1 MLSELIITDFAIID
15 QLRLELGPG
24 FAAFTGETGAGKS
37 IIIDAVDLLLGGRA
51 DATLVRAGA
60 EVARV
65 EAAFTL
71 EGELRPAV
79 AEILAREALLDDDAG
94 AVVTLAREV
103 RREGRN
109 VCRVNGRTV
118 SLAILKEIG
127 QLLVDVHG
135 QSEHLSLLRTREH
148 LFLLDR
154 FGGLDDQREAFA
166 QGVRELNAVRRE
178 LHELRRAERDMAQRL
193 DLLDFQ
199 VNEIASAKLKP
210 GEDGALLD
218 ERTRLANA

>member
-79 AEILAREALLDDDAG
+79 AEILAREALLDDEKSGDASQQRG
-94 AVVTLAREV
+94 DDGGDEV
-103 RREGRN
+103 IGPLCRLEG
-109 VCRVNGRTV
+109 
-118 SLAILKEIG
+118 
-127 QLLVDVHG
+127 LLLG
-135 QSEHLSLLRTREH
+135 
-148 LFLLDR
+148 
-154 FGGLDDQREAFA
+154 
-166 QGVRELNAVRRE
+166 
-178 LHELRRAERDMAQRL
+178 
-193 DLLDFQ
+193 
-199 VNEIASAKLKP
+199 
-210 GEDGALLD
+210 
-218 ERTRLANA
+218 